1 MAPGAGVRPAVAR
14 GAGVRRPGA
23 GAPAPP
29 IRFNCALVI
38 DLQSHSTVSDGELPP
53 AEVVAA
59 AAAAGITTMALSDHD
74 AVDGVPEASAA
85 AAEAGIALVPA
96 AEISCIHSTIDDLH
110 MLGYWIDL
118 DAMRPVCERAQRE
131 RVERAEEI
139 VANLNR
145 LGVEVAF
152 EDAIAQ
158 AGDASS
164 VGRPHIAKAAGAE
177 PEQMGAFFEEY
188 LVPGAKAFVPRRW
201 PTAAEAARLIREAG
215 GTPVLAHPF
224 WDMDAPAAVG
234 ALIADLDLDGVE
246 VFYPA
251 HDRAQTEFLLGVCA
265 ERGLA
270 ATASSDFHGPNHK
283 MFDRFGSYPTY
294 DLGEPELPRRPD

>member
-1 MAPGAGVRPAVAR
+1 M
-14 GAGVRRPGA
+14 
-23 GAPAPP
+23 
-29 IRFNCALVI
+29 I

-59 AAAAGITTMALSDHD
+59 AAEAGITTLALTDHD
-74 AVDGVPEASAA
+74 AVDGIPEASAA
-85 AAEAGIALVPA
+85 ATEAGITLVSA
-96 AEISCIHSTIDDLH
+96 AEISCIHASIDDLH
-110 MLGYWIDL
+110 MLGYWIDIE
-118 DAMRPVCERAQRE
+118 AMRPACEKAQAE
-131 RVERAEEI
+131 RVTRAREI
-139 VANLNR
+139 VERLNS
-145 LGVEVAF
+145 LGVEVRF

-164 VGRPHIAKAAGAE
+164 VGRPHIAKAAGTK
-177 PEQMGAFFEEY
+177 PEDLGAFFEEY
-188 LVPGAKAFVPRRW
+188 LVPGATAFVSRRW
-201 PTAAEAARLIREAG
+201 PTAGEAIALIGEAG

-224 WDMDAPAAVG
+224 WDLDDPARVA
-234 ALIADLDLDGVE
+234 ALIDDLDIDGVE

-251 HDRAQTEFLLGVCA
+251 HDRAQTKFLVELCA

-294 DLGEPELPRRPD
+294 DLGTPELPPKRG